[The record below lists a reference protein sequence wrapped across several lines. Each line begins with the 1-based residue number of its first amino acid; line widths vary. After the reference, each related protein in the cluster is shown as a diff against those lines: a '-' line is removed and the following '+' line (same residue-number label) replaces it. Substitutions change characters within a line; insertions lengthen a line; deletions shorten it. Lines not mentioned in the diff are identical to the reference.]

1 MSKGTSTKT
10 KRVRGY
16 HDPQSSSHSGIVG
29 LFETVLR
36 KSKRLVL
43 GSILIVVYIIVAGL
57 LGIALIPAIALVTRL
72 FAWSVE
78 FDTIPRL
85 FTQGFSLALGYLAYG
100 FSIIIV
106 VPMMNRLIRPLIK
119 PFRGPV
125 YSADVLGWYF
135 HNILIYAVRYTFLD
149 WITPTPFNLFFYKQ
163 MGMKIGAKTEVNT
176 SNISDAALITL
187 EEGVTVGGSVTII
200 AHYATAGFLVVSP
213 VVVRKNATLG
223 IRAIIMAGVEIGERA
238 TILPNS
244 VVLPKTVVPAGET
257 WAGIP
262 AKRLER

>member
-1 MSKGTSTKT
+1 MSAGRTAKKT
-10 KRVRGY
+10 RGY
-16 HDPQSSSHSGIVG
+16 HDPQVSSQSGLIG

-43 GSILIVVYIIVAGL
+43 GSILVLVYIFVAAL
-57 LGIALIPAIALVTRL
+57 LGIALIPAVSLVTQS
-72 FAWSVE
+72 FQWSE
-78 FDTIPRL
+78 NFTTIPRL
-85 FTQGFSLALGYLAYG
+85 FTQGFSLALGYLVYG
-100 FSIIIV
+100 FSIIVV
-106 VPMMNRLIRPLIK
+106 VPLVNRLIRPLIK

-125 YSADVLGWYF
+125 YSTGVLGWYF

-149 WITPTPFNLFFYKQ
+149 WITPTPFNLFFYRQ
-163 MGMKIGAKTEVNT
+163 MGMKIGAKSEVNT

-200 AHYATAGFLVVSP
+200 AHYATAGFLVISP

-223 IRAIIMAGVEIGERA
+223 IRSIIMAGVDIGERA

-262 AKRLER
+262 AKKLER